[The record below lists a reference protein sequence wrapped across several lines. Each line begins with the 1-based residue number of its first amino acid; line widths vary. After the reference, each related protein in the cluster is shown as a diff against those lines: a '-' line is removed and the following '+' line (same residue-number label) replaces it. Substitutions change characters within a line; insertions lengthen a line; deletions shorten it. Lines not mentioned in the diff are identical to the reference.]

1 MPLSWKIAMVIAL
14 FLIMRLV
21 VRPLAHI
28 YAVNF
33 GVVGAVIA
41 CGLMYWLASV
51 IERRGR
57 R

>member
-1 MPLSWKIAMVIAL
+1 MAIAF
-14 FLIMRLV
+14 FLIMHLV

-41 CGLMYWLASV
+41 CALMLVAASV
-51 IERRGR
+51 IERPGR